1 MKTTKKKSARA
12 ATFAS
17 VVAFRDED
25 KCPFCKTEGQMSF
38 QTPEVSEGDTVYQSV
53 TCMEC
58 LAEFDS
64 VFRFVGIVPANLN
77 HLHTYVADTVPA
89 TERD

>member
-1 MKTTKKKSARA
+1 MKTVKKKSARS

-25 KCPFCKTEGQMSF
+25 KCPFCKTEGQMSYE
-38 QTPEVSEGDTVYQSV
+38 TLEVSEGDTVYQSV
-53 TCMEC
+53 TCKAC
-58 LAEFDS
+58 LADFDS